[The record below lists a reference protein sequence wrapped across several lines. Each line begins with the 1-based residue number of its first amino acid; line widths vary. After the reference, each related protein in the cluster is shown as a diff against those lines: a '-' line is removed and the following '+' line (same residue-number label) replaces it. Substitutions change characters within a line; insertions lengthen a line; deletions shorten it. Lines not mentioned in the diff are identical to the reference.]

1 MGELCCSAALA
12 AGPGSAPEAQ
22 HLLRPAGSKTK
33 QTEPPEQQ
41 THERAERREAEGAA
55 RPAPDPPAATGSLR
69 GAASPGKSRCG
80 SAGSGVGTELSLPA
94 GGEGG
99 RFPGPPARRRVRP
112 AFPFGVKSN
121 GVRIKMRFS
130 GLRLR
135 GCQRCRS
142 KSSRDPRVMG
152 LYGAL
157 WGPWRKGHVCH
168 TPGPKHSEGFGAAP
182 VAAHL
187 PQGRTPHLAEV
198 TPGKAPDFS
207 PKEQVDVSKINFR
220 NQQKD
225 P

>member
-1 MGELCCSAALA
+1 MLLCCFGGRSWER
-12 AGPGSAPEAQ
+12 PRGSAP
-22 HLLRPAGSKTK
+22 PATRREQK
-33 QTEPPEQQ
+33 QTDRTPRTTNARESRKEGGRGSCPACPRPPGRHREPPRGRLSREKPL
-41 THERAERREAEGAA
+41 RERRERGRHGA
-55 RPAPDPPAATGSLR
+55 L
-69 GAASPGKSRCG
+69 
-80 SAGSGVGTELSLPA
+80 LPA

-135 GCQRCRS
+135 GCQSCRS
-142 KSSRDPRVMG
+142 KCSRDPRVMG
-152 LYGAL
+152 LCGAL

-198 TPGKAPDFS
+198 PPGKAPDFS
-207 PKEQVDVSKINFR
+207 PKEQVDVSKINFS